1 MAPMA
6 PKAKSRLVIVKQIVI
21 LVRCGQ
27 REKKRGSSIFF
38 PDFLA
43 ASASLPAPNSYSHSS
58 FAPKL
63 RTHRAAAIMGHVPAD
78 DNALTARV
86 LSLMIIIICSL
97 CGVMYPLYLVSKHND
112 VRSTEW

>member
-1 MAPMA
+1 
-6 PKAKSRLVIVKQIVI
+6 
-21 LVRCGQ
+21 
-27 REKKRGSSIFF
+27 
-38 PDFLA
+38 
-43 ASASLPAPNSYSHSS
+43 
-58 FAPKL
+58 
-63 RTHRAAAIMGHVPAD
+63 MGHVPAD